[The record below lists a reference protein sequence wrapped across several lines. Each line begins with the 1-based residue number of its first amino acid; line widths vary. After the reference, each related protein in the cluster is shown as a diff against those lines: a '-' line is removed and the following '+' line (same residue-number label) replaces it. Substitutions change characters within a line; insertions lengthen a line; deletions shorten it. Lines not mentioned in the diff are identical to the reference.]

1 MNTRVHEGMQVSPLA
16 WPLRITIGLCALV
29 ALSMLVQVSV
39 QVSSMAALAGHGL
52 MSLAFWALT
61 IAPGVVGVLAWGV
74 GVRLFFR
81 RSHTLAL
88 SFVAALFLAS
98 LVAMP
103 FEFRTF
109 DLEFALHVGGQLAL
123 AYLFAALIRSARTA
137 HQAEP

>member
-1 MNTRVHEGMQVSPLA
+1 MNTHAHEGMQVSPLV
-16 WPLRITIGLCALV
+16 WPLRITIGLCAVV
-29 ALSMLVQVSV
+29 ALGMLVQVSV
-39 QVSSMAALAGHGL
+39 QVGSMAAYAGHGVL
-52 MSLAFWALT
+52 SFAFWGLT
-61 IAPGVVGVLAWGV
+61 VAPGVFGVLAWGV

-88 SFVAALFLAS
+88 RFVAALFLAS
-98 LVAMP
+98 LVALP

-123 AYLFAALIRSARTA
+123 AYLFAALIRSARIA